1 MLGVVKGI
9 KPKDH
14 HKAMLAAQMVAIHM
28 ATMTFTRRLAQVE
41 NIAHGMPATSRAGYH
56 NKSG

>member
-28 ATMTFTRRLAQVE
+28 ATMTFTRRLAQV
-41 NIAHGMPATSRAGYH
+41 
-56 NKSG
+56 